1 VNEPIPNSDLAAS
14 DAHHAREILLRLATE
29 LAGAESNDSE
39 RRKIDVLQCVLGD
52 DVCSRLGLVQLPDDF
67 LFSVIVPVYNEAATI
82 HEVVRRLRGTGI
94 PTEIILID
102 DGSTDGTFQTLQQ
115 IDNHNDLKI
124 LRLEIN
130 QGKGAALKLGF
141 ARATGVVV
149 AIQDGDLEYDPQ
161 DFHLL
166 LPPILADQADIVF
179 GSRFGYARG
188 IVSSFIH
195 QRGNQMITRLSNL
208 HTGLQLTDVETCY
221 KVFRRELIQQ
231 ITPTLRE
238 NRFGIELE
246 ITAKLARIPGI
257 RFCERP
263 ISYAGRS
270 YAEGKKIGWRDAVRA
285 LWCIMRY

>member
-1 VNEPIPNSDLAAS
+1 MDSNVAAS
-14 DAHHAREILLRLATE
+14 DAHQAREILLRLAND
-29 LAGAESNDSE
+29 LADAESIDAE
-39 RRKIDVLQCVLGD
+39 RRKIDILQRVLGD
-52 DVCSRLGLVQLPDDF
+52 DLCSPLGLVQLPDDF
-67 LFSVIVPVYNEAATI
+67 LLSVIVPVYNEAATI

-94 PTEIILID
+94 PSEIILID
-102 DGSTDGTFQTLQQ
+102 DGSTDGTFQALQQ
-115 IDNHNDLKI
+115 IDDRDDLKI
-124 LRLEIN
+124 LRLESN

-141 ARATGVVV
+141 ARATGNVV

-166 LPPILADQADIVF
+166 LPPILADQADVVY
-179 GSRFGYARG
+179 GSRFGYAQG
-188 IVSSFIH
+188 IVSSYVH
-195 QRGNQMITRLSNL
+195 QRGNQTITRLSNL
-208 HTGLQLTDVETCY
+208 HTGLKLTDVETCY

-246 ITAKLARIPGI
+246 MTAKLARIPGI

-270 YAEGKKIGWRDAVRA
+270 YAEGKKIGWRDAIRA

>member
-1 VNEPIPNSDLAAS
+1 MNSNLAAS
-14 DAHHAREILLRLATE
+14 DAHHARKILLRLASE
-29 LAGAESNDSE
+29 LVGAESTGSE
-39 RRKIDVLQCVLGD
+39 GRKVDVLQRVLGD
-52 DVCSRLGLVQLPDDF
+52 ELCSPLGVFQLPDDF
-67 LFSVIVPVYNEAATI
+67 LLSVIVPVYNEAATI

-94 PTEIILID
+94 PSEIILID
-102 DGSTDGTFQTLQQ
+102 DGSTDGTSQALQQ
-115 IDNHNDLKI
+115 IDNHDDLRI
-124 LRLEIN
+124 LRLETN

-141 ARATGVVV
+141 ARATGDVV

-161 DFHLL
+161 DFLLL
-166 LPPILADQADIVF
+166 LPPILADQADIVY
-179 GSRFGYARG
+179 GSRFGYAHE
-188 IVSSFIH
+188 IVSSYVH

-208 HTGLQLTDVETCY
+208 HTGLKLTDVETCY

-246 ITAKLARIPGI
+246 ITAKLARMPGI